1 MNLMICA
8 DDFSQNPEIDHAIIH
23 LIKINRLSATSCM
36 VNSPYW
42 ASSAKLI
49 TEDIRNKAD
58 IGLHLDFTLF
68 GYGYS
73 HTMLT
78 LLSVLHCLPKRL
90 IQRSIE
96 QQLDQFEEKLGT
108 KPDYVDGHQH
118 VHQLPQIRQALLTIL
133 KKRYAHQLPWL
144 RIAKPNSK
152 SGLKGLIIKLL
163 GATALAREANAMGFQ
178 CSNTLLGVYDFS
190 GNVNDYKKRLTDWV
204 MQVENSTGTPV
215 LMCHPS
221 IDRVDWQDD
230 PIYPARVNEFSV
242 LSSNAFNVIFN
253 TINMVKKP

>member
-1 MNLMICA
+1 MKLIICA

-23 LIKINRLSATSCM
+23 LIQNNRLSATSCM

-49 TEDIRNKAD
+49 TQDIRNKAD

-73 HTMLT
+73 HAMLT
-78 LLSVLHCLPKRL
+78 LLSILHCLPKQL

-96 QQLDQFEEKLGT
+96 QQLDQFEEKLDT
-108 KPDYVDGHQH
+108 KPDYIDGHQH

-133 KKRYAHQLPWL
+133 KRRYSHELPWL

-163 GATALAREANAMGFQ
+163 GATALAREAKAMGFQ
-178 CSNTLLGVYDFS
+178 CSDTLLGVYDFN
-190 GNVNDYKKRLTDWV
+190 GNVSDYKKRLIDWM
-204 MQVENSTGTPV
+204 MQAKDSESTPV

-221 IDRVDWQDD
+221 MERSDWQDD
-230 PIYPARVNEFSV
+230 PIYLARVNEFRV
-242 LSSNAFNVIFN
+242 LSSDAFSVVFN
-253 TINMVKKP
+253 TINVVRKP